1 MGYFEYVINRIIAA
15 VFVLISAS
23 IVIFSILRLTPGDPA
38 ALMLGV
44 DATESAIEYQRRR
57 LGLDLPVWEQYL
69 HWVGQILT
77 LNMGTSILTGTSI
90 QDLLFIRYPRSF
102 ILAMASMAI
111 ATLIAV
117 PLGVIGALNRNTK
130 IDYAALLFSQFGISL
145 PNFVLGIYFIMIFA
159 AWFNVLPS
167 SGYVSPFDSVTGFIA
182 HITLPAL
189 TIGIINAA
197 IITRFVRSEMLE
209 QLHNDY
215 VRTARAMGHPEKRV
229 IRKYTLRNAL
239 IPTLTV
245 LGLQFG
251 SQVAG
256 LVVVEQVFSFPGM
269 GLLILDGLFARDYP
283 VLQIGLLVIA
293 ATYIV
298 VNLLVDLLYG
308 YLDPRIKY

>member
-1 MGYFEYVINRIIAA
+1 MGYIEYVINRILAA
-15 VFVLISAS
+15 VFVLFAAS
-23 IVIFSILRLTPGDPA
+23 IVIFSILRLIPGDPA

-44 DATESAIEYQRRR
+44 DATDRSIELTRRR
-57 LGLDLPVWEQYL
+57 LGLHLPIWEQYL
-69 HWVGQILT
+69 VWIRDILT
-77 LNMGTSILTGTSI
+77 LNMGTSLLTGNEI
-90 QDLLFIRYPRSF
+90 EQLLVIRYPRSF
-102 ILAMASMAI
+102 ILAMTSMAI
-111 ATLIAV
+111 AMLIAV
-117 PLGVIGALNRNTK
+117 PFGVLGALNRNSR

-145 PNFVLGIYFIMIFA
+145 PNFVLGIYFILIFA
-159 AWFNVLPS
+159 AWLSVLPS
-167 SGYVSPFDSVTGFIA
+167 SGYVSPFESVTGFLSHMI
-182 HITLPAL
+182 LPSV

-197 IITRFVRSEMLE
+197 ILTRFVRSEMLE
-209 QLHNDY
+209 QLNNDY

-229 IRKYTLRNAL
+229 IRKYTLKNAL

-256 LVVVEQVFSFPGM
+256 LVVVEQVFSYPGM

-293 ATYIV
+293 ATYIA
-298 VNLLVDLLYG
+298 VNLIVDLLYG